1 MRISDWS
8 SDVCS
13 SDLLDPA
20 TAAGDRMRLPIE
32 FFGAAAPTG
41 NEYRA
46 PQNQC
51 GLGIVGIEARP
62 CPSSEPAAQ
71 HLPTICVGGF
81 NDAVLKSPAQDR
93 LAIAPQGSTPLLD
106 RGAVR
111 HESMIIPRAATARR
125 KRDRQRAADDRVRAL
140 QHA

>member
-1 MRISDWS
+1 
-8 SDVCS
+8 
-13 SDLLDPA
+13 
-20 TAAGDRMRLPIE
+20 MRLPIE

-93 LAIAPQGSTPLLD
+93 LAIAPQGRSEARRVGKECVSTCKS
-106 RGAVR
+106 RGAPY
-111 HESMIIPRAATARR
+111 H
-125 KRDRQRAADDRVRAL
+125 
-140 QHA
+140 

>member
-1 MRISDWS
+1 
-8 SDVCS
+8 
-13 SDLLDPA
+13 
-20 TAAGDRMRLPIE
+20 MRLPIE

-62 CPSSEPAAQ
+62 CPGSEPASQ
-71 HLPTICVGGF
+71 HVPTIRIGGF

-93 LAIAPQGSTPLLD
+93 LAIAPQGGPPLFD
-106 RGAVR
+106 RGAVF
-111 HESMIIPRAATARR
+111 HESMVMPRTATARR
-125 KRDRQRAADDRVRAL
+125 KRDRKRGEVELVRAL
-140 QHA
+140 QQRVVNPEELRGIA